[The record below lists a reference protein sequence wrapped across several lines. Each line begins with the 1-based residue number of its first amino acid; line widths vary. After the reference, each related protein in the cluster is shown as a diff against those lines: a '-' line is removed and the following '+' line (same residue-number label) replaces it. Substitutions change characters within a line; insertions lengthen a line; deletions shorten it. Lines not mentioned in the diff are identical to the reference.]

1 MTYQRKT
8 TLGRYGNQLA
18 QPTVTSYTF
27 PAAVGGI
34 NALDSLLLMPPEDAI
49 YTYNLMPSEYG
60 MRLRQGYREW
70 ATGCVVDSA
79 VNNDVRTII
88 PFESNIQ
95 DQANNRIFGVTAE
108 GIWDVTLFN
117 TNTPVRKAT
126 FVQTSDPSGYGVWA
140 EFTGDAAGAGL
151 RGHYLFY
158 ADGLNGIWQ
167 YEEATDV
174 WTQPISGTGAGE
186 WHYLD
191 NQDPPVEQPFPVDN
205 VAFVM
210 VFKQRIW
217 VILEDEDDAWY
228 LPVASISGQLTKFN
242 FGSKMPHG
250 GNLQGLFTWTVDSG
264 IGVDDM
270 MVAIGRGGDV
280 IIYQGEDPEIT
291 PTGGTPWSTK
301 GNWFIGQ
308 TPNSRRIA
316 VDYGPDLYVLS
327 TYGLLSLNNL
337 LRGEP
342 LSGNMPSRKIS
353 RFLRAD
359 VKQGNASPSWQM
371 VVNPSDG
378 FLQIITPKPSSTPYI
393 QYNMNTQTGAWG
405 FWESVPIFSAD
416 SLGGDYIM
424 GGPDG
429 VVYINDGTV
438 DGTEI
443 DNDNKFQNVPNPAA
457 PAPWTVPVALEFQ
470 CDGSQIAETQYQ
482 TDLATAIVSDTSY
495 SISYRIKANPLINL
509 WQNVPTVPPGAEWS
523 VVGLIIVCDGTQIA
537 ETTYQVNLVS
547 DLKAGERYSISFEV
561 GLAVGTYKLL
571 AGTEIV
577 TPFSSGDNSY
587 SSTFVPLT
595 DISTIS
601 IVGDSSFS
609 GLVGNIKAALYDGA
623 GKHSISIGTEVM
635 DSPISGSGLF
645 TSTFTSTQTNTQMA
659 LVGDENFTG
668 TFYDVSLRKTSFAGS
683 PINFRC
689 LTSFQAPAGHSN
701 FTRVGFIRTIGLIA
715 GTASLTV
722 KAVYDYNLEEYIS
735 PPPVT
740 AALGATV
747 WDSAVWDSDLWDFSL
762 KGKSFISGNLGIGRS
777 FAVGMSGSASTRINI
792 VGWDVLFN
800 VGGYL

>member
-1 MTYQRKT
+1 MSYQRKT

-18 QPTVTSYTF
+18 QPSVTSYTF

-34 NALDSLLLMPPEDAI
+34 NAIDSLLLMPPEDAI

-70 ATGCVVDSA
+70 ATGCVVDPA

-167 YEEATDV
+167 YEEATDL
-174 WTQPISGTGAGE
+174 WAQPISGLASTDWNYEINSVLTA
-186 WHYLD
+186 
-191 NQDPPVEQPFPVDN
+191 FPVDN

-429 VVYINDGTV
+429 VVYINDGTM
-438 DGTEI
+438 DGVEI
-443 DNDNKFQNVPNPAA
+443 VNDNEFQDVPNPAA

-470 CDGSQIAETQYQ
+470 CDGSQVAETQYQ
-482 TDLATAIVSDTSY
+482 IDLASTLVVETDYT
-495 SISYRIKANPLINL
+495 ISYRIKANPLINL
-509 WQNVPTVPPGAEWS
+509 FQNVPTVPAGPEWS
-523 VVGLIIVCDGTQIA
+523 NPSPDIYLCDGTQIA

-547 DLKAGERYSISFEV
+547 DLKAGERYAISFGV
-561 GLAVGTYKLL
+561 IYSTAGAYKLL
-571 AGTEIV
+571 AGTDII
-577 TPFSSGDNSY
+577 TPFSSGDHAY
-587 SSTFVPLT
+587 SATYIPTADVSTM
-595 DISTIS
+595 S
-601 IVGDSSFS
+601 IVGDSDFS
-609 GLVGNIKAALYDGA
+609 GLVGNIEAVLYDGA
-623 GKHSISIGTEVM
+623 GQHSISIGTEVM

-645 TSTFTSTQTNTQMA
+645 TSTFTATQTNTQMS
-659 LVGDENFTG
+659 LVGNENFTG
-668 TFYDVSLRKTSFAGS
+668 TFYEVSLRRASFAGS
-683 PINFRC
+683 PIDFRC

-715 GTASLTV
+715 GSASLTV
-722 KAVYDYNLEEYIS
+722 KAVYDYNIDQFIS
-735 PPPVT
+735 PPPVLPV
-740 AALGATV
+740 LGQNV
-747 WDSAVWDSDLWDFSL
+747 WDSAVWDRDLWNFTL
-762 KGKSFISGNLGIGRS
+762 KGESFTSGNLGMGRS
-777 FAVGMSGSASTRINI
+777 FAIGMSGNADTRINI
-792 VGWDVLFN
+792 IGWDVLFN

>member
-1 MTYQRKT
+1 MSYQRKK
-8 TLGRYGNQLA
+8 TLGRYGTQLG
-18 QPTVTSYTF
+18 QPSITSYTF

-34 NALDSLLLMPPEDAI
+34 NAIDSLMLMPPEDAI

-60 MRLRQGYREW
+60 MRLRQGYRQW
-70 ATGCVVDSA
+70 ATGCVVDPA

-117 TNTPVRKAT
+117 TNVPVRKAA
-126 FVQTSDPSGYGVWA
+126 FAQTSDPAGYGVWA
-140 EFTGDAAGAGL
+140 EFTGDAAGSGL

-167 YEEATDV
+167 YEEATDL
-174 WTQPISGTGAGE
+174 WAQPPSGLTGADWRYMPDGAT
-186 WHYLD
+186 
-191 NQDPPVEQPFPVDN
+191 NTAFPVDN

-228 LPVASISGQLTKFN
+228 LPVASIGGELTRFN

-316 VDYGPDLYVLS
+316 VDYGPDLYILS
-327 TYGLLSLNNL
+327 TYGLVSLNNL

-359 VKQGNASPSWQM
+359 VKQGNSSPSWQM
-371 VVNPSDG
+371 VINPSDG
-378 FLQIITPKPSSTPYI
+378 FLQIITPKPTSTPYI

-405 FWESVPIFSAD
+405 FWENVPIFSAD

-424 GGPDG
+424 GGADG
-429 VVYINDGTV
+429 VVYINSGTM

-443 DNDNKFQNVPNPAA
+443 VADNEFQDVPNPAA

-470 CDGSQIAETQYQ
+470 CDGTQVAETEYQ
-482 TDLATAIVSDTSY
+482 VDLVTALTQDTEY
-495 SISYRIKANPLINL
+495 ILSYRIKANPPVNL
-509 WQNVPTVPPGAEWS
+509 FQNVPTVPAGAEWS
-523 VVGLIIVCDGTQIA
+523 NPVPNSYLCSGAQVA
-537 ETTYQVNLVS
+537 ETAYQVNLVF
-547 DLKAGERYSISFEV
+547 DLKAGEQYAVSFDVAYS
-561 GLAVGTYKLL
+561 GAGTYKLV
-571 AGTEIV
+571 AGADVIIA
-577 TPFSSGDNSY
+577 FSSGNGSY
-587 SSTFVPLT
+587 SASYTPIVNQSTM
-595 DISTIS
+595 S
-601 IVGDSSFS
+601 IVGNVDFV
-609 GLVGNIKAALYDGA
+609 GLVGNVEAVLYDGA
-623 GKHSISIGTEVM
+623 GQHSVSIGTEAM
-635 DSPISGSGLF
+635 NSPSSGSGLF
-645 TSTFTSTQTNTQMA
+645 TSTFTATATDTQMA

-668 TFYDVSLRKTSFAGS
+668 TFYEVSLRGATFIGS

-701 FTRVGFIRTIGLIA
+701 FTRVGFVRTIGLVA

-722 KAVYDYNLEEYIS
+722 KAVYDYNIQEYIS
-735 PPPVT
+735 PPLVVPI
-740 AALGATV
+740 LGENV
-747 WDSAVWDSDLWDFSL
+747 WNSAVWDRDLWDFNL
-762 KGKSFISGNLGIGRS
+762 KGRSFTSGNLGIGRS
-777 FAVGMSGSASTRINI
+777 FAIGMSGNSDTRINI
-792 VGWDVLFN
+792 IGWDVLFN